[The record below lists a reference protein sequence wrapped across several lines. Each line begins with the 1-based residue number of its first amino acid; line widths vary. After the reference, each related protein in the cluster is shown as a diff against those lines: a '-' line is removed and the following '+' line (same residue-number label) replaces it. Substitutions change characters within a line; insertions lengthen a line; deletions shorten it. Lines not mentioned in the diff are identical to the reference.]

1 MTTTRS
7 NNQFF
12 EVALSIYAGSNER
25 KAFDKD
31 ALRSMGFNEI
41 DFEAVKAMLQTA
53 VLPKEAFYP
62 FLAIRKA
69 VQDYLSA
76 KGQNHN
82 LMGRVFNP
90 KERVE
95 VIQFLREKKAEYDAA
110 AKEFLANYPIYLREQ
125 IEKVENSATLK
136 GLDPV
141 PLVKAVR
148 DNQPSADYF
157 RKKLQFRFIDKSIEL
172 DSEEWSEEIAMI
184 NSDLRARTIYE
195 LSRDADLARNQENV
209 RTRAKHLLALADR
222 LRSLDFY
229 VNGLGLLADKIEK
242 AVNSYGGLKPAKD
255 YSQREYLALSGIG
268 IVLDKNA
275 ANLVNQ
281 KTDFD
286 AMFNVEANRIEALLA
301 EDEDQMVI
309 EEAEAEIQP
318 VVSAPKLVKSKPV
331 TEPEPFEEEVQ
342 DIEPEV
348 TPTIAASPMS
358 SYGTFAF

>member
-1 MTTTRS
+1 MTRS

-69 VQDYLSA
+69 VQDYLAS
-76 KGQNHN
+76 KGQNHD

-95 VIQFLREKKAEYDAA
+95 VIQFLREKKAEYEAA

-125 IEKVENSATLK
+125 IEKVENSAKLK

-172 DSEEWSEEIAMI
+172 DSEEWAEEINMI

-195 LSRDADLARNQENV
+195 LSRDADAARNQENV

-229 VNGLGLLADKIEK
+229 VNGLGLLADKVEK
-242 AVNSYGGLKPAKD
+242 AVNTYGGLKPTKD
-255 YSQREYLALSGIG
+255 YSQRESLALSGIG
-268 IVLDKNA
+268 IVLDNNA

-286 AMFNVEANRIEALLA
+286 AAFNVEANRIEALLA

-309 EEAEAEIQP
+309 EETEAEIQP
-318 VVSAPKLVKSKPV
+318 VVSAPKLVESEPV
-331 TEPEPFEEEVQ
+331 PETEPSVEDIQEDIAAEV
-342 DIEPEV
+342 P
-348 TPTIAASPMS
+348 IAASTMS